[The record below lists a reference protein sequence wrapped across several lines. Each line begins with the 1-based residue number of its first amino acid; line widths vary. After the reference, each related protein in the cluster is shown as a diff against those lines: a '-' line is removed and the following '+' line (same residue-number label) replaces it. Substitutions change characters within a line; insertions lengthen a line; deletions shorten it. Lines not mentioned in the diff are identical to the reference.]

1 MLIPWTT
8 WTAACAILPVVTAFY
23 PYDPASG
30 TGKPTRRDTPKVRDA
45 PRRALT
51 LPLRRVRRDN
61 TYDILNSNDPKQK
74 NSVAVDQDGSDL
86 SYMAAVTFGSSK
98 EEYHLL
104 LDSAASNTWV
114 MGQDCKAEAC
124 GKHNTFGEGDS
135 DTLKVCIPSWP
146 SREKTYAYTVQ
157 TNSKTFSI
165 TYGTGSV
172 SGTTAEDTIQIGGI
186 STQLTFGLATNVSS
200 EFNAYPMDGIL
211 GLGRGQ
217 ASSLETPQ
225 LVETL
230 ASSDLISAKIYG
242 IHLSRAA
249 DGTKDGELNLGQVN
263 KDLFDGDLNWLDSV
277 DNDDGFWEVAVTD
290 AGAGGTMTGLEGK
303 SAIVDTGTSY
313 CFMPEDDAVALHKLI
328 DGYKQSGE
336 TFSVPCSTTKELE
349 IKLGDKTYSIST
361 KDWIGGTTD
370 GGLCR
375 SNIFGRQTFGDNQ
388 WLLGDVFLK
397 NVYTAFDLD
406 NNKIGFGTK
415 SGEDEGQSS
424 SSASSST
431 SASAT
436 ASSSGESTSPTPMS
450 TSSTT
455 SSENTSTAVD
465 SPSPSGSSSSS
476 PTSAAPLLPPGAS
489 ATATSSSPDAASE
502 SASSSQGQTGGSSSV
517 FPASVFTSCIA
528 FSLIPLFI

>member
-1 MLIPWTT
+1 MLIPWTA
-8 WTAACAILPVVTAFY
+8 WTAACTILPVATAFY

-30 TGKPTRRDTPKVRDA
+30 TGKTMQTRRTTPKVRDA
-45 PRRALT
+45 PRGALT

-114 MGQDCKAEAC
+114 MGQDCTADAC

-135 DTLKVCIPSWP
+135 DTLK
-146 SREKTYAYTVQ
+146 

-172 SGTTAEDTIQIGGI
+172 SGTTAEDTIQIGGV
-186 STQLTFGLATNVSS
+186 STQLTFGLATNVSQ
-200 EFNAYPMDGIL
+200 EFNAYSMDGIL

-230 ASSDLISAKIYG
+230 ASSDLISAKLYG

-249 DGTKDGELNLGQVN
+249 DGSNDGELNLGEVN

-277 DNDDGFWEVAVTD
+277 DNDDGFWEVAVAD
-290 AGAGGTMTGLEGK
+290 AGADGTMTGLEGK
-303 SAIVDTGTSY
+303 SGIIDTGTSY

-328 DGYKQSGE
+328 DGYTQSGE

-361 KDWIGGTTD
+361 KDWIGGKTD
-370 GGLCR
+370 SGLCR
-375 SNIFGRQTFGDNQ
+375 SNVFGRQTFGDNQ

-406 NNKIGFGTK
+406 NNKIGFGMK
-415 SGEDEGQSS
+415 SGEDESESS
-424 SSASSST
+424 SSTSPST

-436 ASSSGESTSPTPMS
+436 ASSSGESTSPASIP

-455 SSENTSTAVD
+455 SSEDTSTAVD
-465 SPSPSGSSSSS
+465 SPSPTGSSSSS

-489 ATATSSSPDAASE
+489 ATATSASPDAASE
-502 SASSSQGQTGGSSSV
+502 SASSSQGQTGDSPSIV
-517 FPASVFTSCIA
+517 PASAFASCIA
-528 FSLIPLFI
+528 FGIISLFV